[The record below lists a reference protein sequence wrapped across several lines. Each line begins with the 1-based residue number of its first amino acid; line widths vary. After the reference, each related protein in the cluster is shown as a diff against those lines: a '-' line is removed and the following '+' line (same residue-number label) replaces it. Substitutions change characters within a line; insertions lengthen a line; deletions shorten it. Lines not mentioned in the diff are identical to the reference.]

1 MSVENNLLVLNPDEL
16 GSDPV
21 AGMDLAVDLKI
32 EDLEIRSAYGENALL
47 LADEALHR
55 IRGLAEDRGL
65 AVAALASPLWKW
77 CPPSARP
84 GRVDTFGFP
93 TQVPARQRLSWVER
107 AFEVAEILGA
117 PIIRVFSHLRVEPE
131 LTEAFADDPLLV
143 EALAMAERAG
153 MRLLLENEPVCTV
166 AHAEPL
172 LEVLHRHHG
181 RGLGLWLDV
190 ANLHEVG
197 QATPEIVAELA
208 PFVEY
213 VHVKDYRSNYDGRVF
228 CSAGTGMVPYL
239 DVLPLLAR
247 ARPALPYAL
256 ETHVRDV
263 PADALTV
270 GAAFLREALPG
281 GLR

>member
-1 MSVENNLLVLNPDEL
+1 VSLENSWLVLNPDEL
-16 GSDPV
+16 GPDPV

-32 EDLEIRSAYGENALL
+32 EDLEIRSAYGQNALL
-47 LADEALHR
+47 LTDEALRR

-93 TQVPARQRLSWVER
+93 TRVPARERLSWVER
-107 AFEVAEILGA
+107 AFEVAHILGA

-131 LTEAFADDPLLV
+131 LTETFADDPLLV
-143 EALAMAERAG
+143 KALSMAERAG
-153 MRLLLENEPVCTV
+153 VRLLLENEPVCTV
-166 AHAEPL
+166 AHAGPL
-172 LEVLHRHHG
+172 LEVLHRH
-181 RGLGLWLDV
+181 RERALGLWLDI

-197 QATPEIVAELA
+197 QATPEIITELA
-208 PFVEY
+208 PFAGY
-213 VHVKDYRSNYDGRVF
+213 VHVKDYRPDSDGRAF
-228 CSAGTGMVPYL
+228 CSAGTGTVPYL
-239 DVLPLLAR
+239 DVLPLLAQG
-247 ARPALPYAL
+247 RPSLPYAL

-263 PADALTV
+263 PADAISA
-270 GAAFLREALPG
+270 GAAFLRETLPG